1 MNDLRLGHRERQ
13 KENVKKM
20 SRKWDKRSKK
30 KEGKKEGN
38 DWNEKEK
45 EWENVFSFP
54 IENLSMAMTDQ
65 K

>member
-1 MNDLRLGHRERQ
+1 MRWKIEEEEER
-13 KENVKKM
+13 
-20 SRKWDKRSKK
+20 K
-30 KEGKKEGN
+30 KEMTGTRKRK
-38 DWNEKEK
+38 K